1 MNVLTVSVLL
11 ALLPYVIL
19 YRSMKP
25 PQRVQLD
32 CSNSLATS
40 EFNTA
45 SDFVAQVEGHKTLD
59 TEDLTS
65 VALQQIVHID
75 DRGAEHVQRVIEAD
89 EVSQSG
95 QRKEEGK
102 EGGGKTVGGRRRTVD
117 SDRVSLLSNMEL
129 EETDFDVNEERLG
142 NGSV

>member
-32 CSNSLATS
+32 CSNSLATA

-45 SDFVAQVEGHKTLD
+45 SDFVAQIEGHKTLD

-95 QRKEEGK
+95 QRKE
-102 EGGGKTVGGRRRTVD
+102 GGGKTVGGRRRTVD